1 MGAEKSYDLSSANWR
16 PRRADGII
24 SSLSLNGKAGED
36 QGPRSKTVRQT
47 DREFSPVPPS
57 CSIQAFAR
65 LDEAHPHPRGGLP
78 RWHNGAFFFF
88 FLLSLHLL
96 PMQETLVTRV

>member
-1 MGAEKSYDLSSANWR
+1 MS
-16 PRRADGII
+16 

-47 DREFSPVPPS
+47 DREFSPIPPS

-78 RWHNGAFFFF
+78 RWRSRTFF